1 MSVDTRARV
10 ATSGAFAAQGFALML
25 LLTNLVSVQER
36 YGVDEDT
43 ISTAILGV
51 LLAAALGTWIAD
63 RVARSRG
70 GSRVALAAGLAL
82 IAVFVPVIAIA
93 PTFPLGVAA
102 FALYGV
108 ALGMVDAST
117 NMQAVAV
124 QRAYG
129 RPLLSSF
136 YAAWSV
142 GGIAAALLSAVDG
155 DRLAIEPVTLI
166 FLAATPVAAL
176 AAVLVARNGRRSHD
190 AAPVAVDDT
199 PGSHVPWRSVG
210 VLAVAVVAYF
220 AIDNGTQSWSTTY
233 LEKTLD
239 AASWMAPLGAA
250 AYLGTTLLSR
260 LVGDAA
266 VLRWGRVRVVR
277 AASLVGA
284 AGFTVVV
291 VAPVPFVAIAG
302 FALAG
307 AGLGLIAPLCFA
319 TAGVLAPEHADAVVA
334 RLNVF
339 NYVGT
344 LLGAVLLPVIGTATS
359 FRLAFVL
366 PILLALVVASIAG
379 GFAGRTGTPTPVSD
393 RAPDPAPRKEIPA

>member
-1 MSVDTRARV
+1 MNADTRARV

-25 LLTNLVSVQER
+25 LLTNLVSVQDR

-176 AAVLVARNGRRSHD
+176 ASVLVARNGRRSHD
-190 AAPVAVDDT
+190 AEPVAVDDT
-199 PGSHVPWRSVG
+199 PGSHVPWRAVG

-220 AIDNGTQSWSTTY
+220 AIDNGTQTWSTSY
-233 LEKTLD
+233 LKDTLG
-239 AASWMAPLGAA
+239 AASWVAPLGAA

-284 AGFTVVV
+284 AGFAVVV

-319 TAGVLAPEHADAVVA
+319 TAGVLAPDHADAVVA

-366 PILLALVVASIAG
+366 PIVLALVVASIAG
-379 GFAGRTGTPTPVSD
+379 GFAGRTSPSTSDPASD
-393 RAPDPAPRKEIPA
+393 RAPRKEIPA

>member
-1 MSVDTRARV
+1 MSTDARARV

-25 LLTNLVSVQER
+25 LLTNLGSVQDR
-36 YGVDEDT
+36 YGVDDDT
-43 ISTAILGV
+43 ISYAILGV

-82 IAVFVPVIAIA
+82 IALFVPLIALA
-93 PTFPLGVAA
+93 PTFALGVAA

-108 ALGMVDAST
+108 ALGMVDAAS

-142 GGIAAALLSAVDG
+142 GGIVAALLSAADG
-155 DRLAIEPVTLI
+155 NRLAIDPVTII
-166 FLAATPVAAL
+166 FLAATPVAFVAAL
-176 AAVLVARNGRRSHD
+176 LVSRNGRRSHD
-190 AAPVAVDDT
+190 APPVAVDDT

-210 VLAVAVVAYF
+210 VLAIAVIAYF

-233 LEKTLD
+233 LEDTLD
-239 AASWMAPLGAA
+239 SASWMAPLGAA
-250 AYLGTTLLSR
+250 AYLGTTLASR
-260 LVGDAA
+260 LVGDAS
-266 VLRWGRVRVVR
+266 VRRWGRVRVVR
-277 AASLVGA
+277 AAALVGA
-284 AGFTVVV
+284 AGFLVVV
-291 VAPVPFVAIAG
+291 VAPVAVVAVVG
-302 FALAG
+302 FAVAG
-307 AGLGLIAPLCFA
+307 AGLGLVAPLCFA
-319 TAGVLAPEHADAVVA
+319 TAGVLAPDHADAVVA

-344 LLGAVLLPVIGTATS
+344 LLGAVLLPLIGTATTY
-359 FRLAFVL
+359 RVAFLL
-366 PILLALVVASIAG
+366 PFVLALVIAAVAG
-379 GFAGRTGTPTPVSD
+379 GFAGRTTASAD
-393 RAPDPAPRKEIPA
+393 ESDPALRKEIPA